1 MKVTSIQLHED
12 LKVRLER
19 KKLYARE
26 SYESVIKRILEEDE
40 TPSMEEM
47 FRRADALKMKKHS
60 AEDVVKL
67 IHQLREK

>member
-12 LKVRLER
+12 LKMKLES

-26 SYESVIKRILEEDE
+26 SYESVIKRMLEEGE
-40 TPSMEEM
+40 TPSMEEL
-47 FRRADALKMKKHS
+47 FRRADSLKMKRHS
-60 AEDVVKL
+60 AGDVVKL